1 MKGLKQLRKEFRKR
15 DQQLAFSANEF
26 FKSMLERPFKERV
39 KIAFV
44 VLRGK

>member
-1 MKGLKQLRKEFRKR
+1 MKAVKQLRKEFRKR
-15 DQQLAFSANEF
+15 DAQFSFSANEF
-26 FKSMLERPFKERV
+26 FKTMLERPFKERV

>member
-1 MKGLKQLRKEFRKR
+1 MKAVKQLRKEFRKR

-26 FKSMLERPFKERV
+26 FKTMLQRPFKERI